1 MIDFLSDRMLG
12 VYNLCL
18 GLDSYNPLNRVIDV
32 GSDHGKLS
40 AYFLQNNTASYVVCT
55 DIHKNPVM
63 RSDEFLKSYNLSG
76 KYEVHCTDGVCGV
89 PLKAGDTVVIA
100 GMGGNMIMSI
110 IEDCLRDN
118 PIEVIKDVNFVFQPQ
133 KTNEELRVFLC
144 SKGFSILE
152 ENTFVDRD
160 IFYYAMAVR
169 FTGIAS
175 ELTLKEKYLG
185 PKLLDKF
192 SSGDELTKAYYKHL
206 LGIFEYRKRSVKEI
220 EQLLSELEKDDSF
233 ALL

>member
-18 GLDSYNPLNRVIDV
+18 GLDSYNPQNRVIDV

-40 AYFLQNNTASYVVCT
+40 AYFLLSNTASYVVCT
-55 DIHKNPVM
+55 DIHKNPVQ
-63 RSDEFLKSYNLSG
+63 RTDEFLKSYNLSG

-110 IEDCLRDN
+110 IEECLRDN
-118 PIEVIKDVNFVFQPQ
+118 PIKVIKDVNFVFQPQ

-144 SKGFSILE
+144 SKGFSIIDE
-152 ENTFVDRD
+152 KTFIDRD

-169 FTGIAS
+169 YTGKVY
-175 ELTLKEKYLG
+175 ELSLKEKYFG
-185 PKLLDKF
+185 PKLLSKF
-192 SSGDELTKAYYKHL
+192 YNGDLLTKAYYKHL
-206 LGIFEYRKRSVKEI
+206 LGIFEYRKRSVDEI
-220 EQLLSELEKDDSF
+220 SKLLSELEKDDSF